1 MTRLS
6 LTFAAAALLLTGH
19 LNAQEDEGAEAPTAE
34 ETPSPEPQ
42 APALPMARRAVRP
55 AFRPGAKPAAPAPQ
69 TEQAAEEDSGASPSP
84 EGQALGGA
92 GLGTIGNREKIPAA
106 GGASASEGGGG
117 SGQGGGGGAPA
128 GKTALTVYES
138 YADVPRPTR
147 TSHGAITFAGP
158 GSGAAVRFT
167 AKGQVS
173 GSGYMGLWSWV
184 EATGSSDSCYYK
196 AWFSN
201 QPGGGAISGCGPA
214 ETQWTGGALH
224 WKAGGKPLWYEK
236 CLLKPNADY
245 YFNLTLLRKGAEID
259 TCREYI
265 QPN

>member
-1 MTRLS
+1 MTRLP
-6 LTFAAAALLLTGH
+6 LLFAVAALLVTGP
-19 LNAQEDEGAEAPTAE
+19 LDAQEDEGVEVPASE
-34 ETPSPEPQ
+34 ETPSSEPQ
-42 APALPMARRAVRP
+42 APTMPAARRAVRP

-69 TEQAAEEDSGASPSP
+69 TEQVTGEDSGASPSP
-84 EGQALGGA
+84 EGQSLGGA

-106 GGASASEGGGG
+106 GGANA
-117 SGQGGGGGAPA
+117 GQGGGGSDQAGGSTPA
-128 GKTALTVYES
+128 GKTALKVYEA

-147 TSHGAITFAGP
+147 ASAGAITFGGP

-173 GSGYMGLWSWV
+173 GSGYAGLWSWA
-184 EATGSSDSCYYK
+184 ETAGSSDSCYYK

-201 QPGGGAISGCGPA
+201 QPGGGAIDGCGPA

-224 WKAGGKPLWYEK
+224 WKAGAKPLWYEK

-245 YFNLTLLRKGAEID
+245 YFNLMLLRKGAEID